1 MNEMRQQLPQL
12 GLLWEKCVRQKRVR
26 MFQSTL
32 EVSWSEQNFSC
43 YEMMNAVIIGSKL
56 CPISERG
63 NLGYLPKF
71 IWWKGKTRKLPQS
84 LALRIDKRL
93 CMQCNE
99 WLECNGRNA
108 RMDCAWVS
116 PLLKM
121 ITTLVLEDNCFSLE
135 RQLPQSR
142 EMTTLVLEDDCLS
155 LDLSFQ

>member
-1 MNEMRQQLPQL
+1 MLCLVKVETHEWDETTIAPAWTLMGKCIRQ
-12 GLLWEKCVRQKRVR
+12 RRVR

-43 YEMMNAVIIGSKL
+43 YAMMNAVIIGSKF

-63 NLGYLPKF
+63 NLGCLPKF
-71 IWWKGKTRKLPQS
+71 IWWKGKTRKLPRS

-99 WLECNGRNA
+99 WLECNRRNVG
-108 RMDCAWVS
+108 MDYAWVS

-121 ITTLVLEDNCFSLE
+121 MTASVLVDNCPSLE
-135 RQLPQSR
+135 R
-142 EMTTLVLEDDCLS
+142 
-155 LDLSFQ
+155 